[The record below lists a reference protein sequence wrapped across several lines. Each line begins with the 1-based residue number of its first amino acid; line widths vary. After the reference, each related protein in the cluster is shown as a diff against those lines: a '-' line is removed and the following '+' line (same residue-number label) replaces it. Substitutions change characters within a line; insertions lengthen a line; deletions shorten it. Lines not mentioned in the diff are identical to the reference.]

1 MRKHII
7 ALASRADGATAF
19 SRDPQSLR
27 WRRHGSAHFQRPII
41 AFSQREAAAGRT
53 LGIEFEAG
61 AEQGLRNLRAEP
73 PQCPPP
79 RPIAVDD
86 DPQIDVLRHAAD
98 QTVRAAER
106 RAAAEH
112 EPHMAER
119 PAQRRRSPQAP

>member
-1 MRKHII
+1 MVRR
-7 ALASRADGATAF
+7 LSRVILSLYDGDVTA
-19 SRDPQSLR
+19 
-27 WRRHGSAHFQRPII
+27 RRITSARLPR
-41 AFSQREAAAGRT
+41 SGNGEAAAGRT